1 MSQETVAV
9 SQVVNDFILT
19 LAGDD
24 YASNATDTAIRNFAL
39 RGIRE
44 MGFDMGQRIKT
55 LELTVDA
62 SLSKVDLPVDFVAL
76 TKLGV
81 VGSDGLV
88 YSFVKND
95 HLNLLKSNTQTG
107 FPAYM
112 DAFESYVY
120 RDYISNT
127 SNGRLYGLGGGKGL
141 GEYRINFEQNRIEL
155 STNSAIAKVLIE
167 YVGDEALALNPVVH
181 VFAEEAL
188 RTYMYYKIIE
198 RKSNVPANEKSRAR
212 QEYYNERRKANA
224 RMKSFGK
231 QDALAMLRKN
241 FRQSPKY

>member
-1 MSQETVAV
+1 MSQETVSV
-9 SQVVNDFILT
+9 KQVVNDFILT

-24 YASNATDTAIRNFAL
+24 YASNVSDSTIRNFAL

-44 MGFDMGQRIKT
+44 MGFDMSQRIKT
-55 LELTVDA
+55 AELTVDS
-62 SLSKVDLPVDFVAL
+62 SLNVVTLPVDFVAL

-88 YSFVKND
+88 YSFVQNKSM
-95 HLNLLKSNTQTG
+95 NLLETNTQAG
-107 FPAYM
+107 FPSYQE
-112 DAFESYVY
+112 AFESYVY

-155 STNSAIAKVLIE
+155 STNSAVSKVLIE
-167 YVGDEALALNPVVH
+167 YVGDEARATDPVVH

-188 RTYMYYKIIE
+188 RMYMYYKIIE
-198 RKSNVPANEKSRAR
+198 RKSNVPANEKARAR

-231 QDALAMLRKN
+231 QDALSMLRKN
-241 FRQSPKY
+241 YRQSPKY

>member
-55 LELTVDA
+55 AELTVDTT
-62 SLSKVDLPVDFVAL
+62 LSKADLPVDFVAL

-81 VGSDGLV
+81 VGGDGLV

-95 HLNLLKSNTQTG
+95 NLNLLQNNTQTG

-127 SNGRLYGLGGGKGL
+127 SNGRLYGLGGGKGI

-155 STNSAIAKVLIE
+155 STNSAVAKVLIE
-167 YVGDEALALNPVVH
+167 YVGDEALAVNPVVH

-188 RTYMYYKIIE
+188 RSYMYYKIIE
-198 RKSNVPANEKSRAR
+198 RKSNVPANEKARAR

>member
-62 SLSKVDLPVDFVAL
+62 TLSKVDLPVDFVAL

-95 HLNLLKSNTQTG
+95 SLNLLKDNNQAG

-167 YVGDEALALNPVVH
+167 YVGDEALAVNPVVH

-188 RTYMYYKIIE
+188 RSYMYYKIIE
-198 RKSNVPANEKSRAR
+198 RKSNVPANEKARAR

>member
-1 MSQETVAV
+1 MSQETV
-9 SQVVNDFILT
+9 SINQVVNDFILT

-55 LELTVDA
+55 AELTVDS
-62 SLSKVDLPVDFVAL
+62 SLSTVDLPADFVGL

-81 VGSDGLV
+81 VGADGLV
-88 YSFVKND
+88 YSFVQNKSM
-95 HLNLLKSNTQTG
+95 NLLATNTQNG
-107 FPAYM
+107 FPSYM

-141 GEYRINFEQNRIEL
+141 GEYRINFEENRIEL
-155 STNSAIAKVLIE
+155 STNSAVSKVLIE
-167 YVGDEALALNPVVH
+167 YIGDEARSENPVVH

-198 RKSNVPANEKSRAR
+198 RKSNVPANEKARAR

-231 QDALAMLRKN
+231 QDALSMLRKN
-241 FRQSPKY
+241 FRQSPKA

>member
-1 MSQETVAV
+1 MSQETV
-9 SQVVNDFILT
+9 SINQVVNDFILT

-24 YASNATDTAIRNFAL
+24 FASNVSDIVVRNFAL
-39 RGIRE
+39 RGMRE
-44 MGFDMGQRIKT
+44 IGFDMNQRIKT
-55 LELTVDA
+55 AELDVDS
-62 SLSKVDLPVDFVAL
+62 SLSVVDLPADFVGL

-81 VGSDGLV
+81 LGSDGLI
-88 YSFVKND
+88 YSFVENK
-95 HLNLLKSNTQTG
+95 HMNLLETNTQAG
-107 FPAYM
+107 FPSYQE
-112 DAFESYVY
+112 AFESYVY

-155 STNSAIAKVLIE
+155 STNSAVAKVLIE
-167 YVGDEALALNPVVH
+167 YVGDEARAENPVVH
-181 VFAEEAL
+181 VFIEEAL
-188 RTYMYYKIIE
+188 RAYMYYKIIE
-198 RKSNVPANEKSRAR
+198 RKSNVPANEKARAR

>member
-62 SLSKVDLPVDFVAL
+62 TLSKVDLPVDFVAL

-81 VGSDGLV
+81 VGGDGLV

-95 HLNLLKSNTQTG
+95 HLNLLKDNAQSG

-167 YVGDEALALNPVVH
+167 YVGDEALAENPVVH

-198 RKSNVPANEKSRAR
+198 RKSNVPANEKARAR

-231 QDALAMLRKN
+231 QDALSMLRKN

>member
-62 SLSKVDLPVDFVAL
+62 TLSKVDLPVDFVAL

-95 HLNLLKSNTQTG
+95 NLNLLQNNTQTG

-167 YVGDEALALNPVVH
+167 YVGDEALAENPVVH

-198 RKSNVPANEKSRAR
+198 RKSNVPANEKARAR

>member
-1 MSQETVAV
+1 MSQETVSV
-9 SQVVNDFILT
+9 NQVVNDFILT

-24 YASNATDTAIRNFAL
+24 YASNVSDIVVRNFAL

-44 MGFDMGQRIKT
+44 MGFDMSKRIKT
-55 LELTVDA
+55 AELTVDA
-62 SLSKVDLPVDFVAL
+62 SLSTVTLPTDFVGL

-81 VGSDGLV
+81 VGADGLV

-95 HLNLLKSNTQTG
+95 NLNLLQSNTQAG
-107 FPAYM
+107 FPSYQQ
-112 DAFESYVY
+112 AFESYVY
-120 RDYISNT
+120 RDYISST

-155 STNSAIAKVLIE
+155 STNSAIDKVLIE
-167 YVGDEALALNPVVH
+167 YVGDEALSDNPSVH

-188 RTYMYYKIIE
+188 RSYMYFKIIE
-198 RKSNVPANEKSRAR
+198 RKSNVPANEKARAR

-231 QDALAMLRKN
+231 QDALSMLRKN

>member
-62 SLSKVDLPVDFVAL
+62 TLSKVDLPVDFVAL

-95 HLNLLKSNTQTG
+95 SLNLLKDNAQSG

-155 STNSAIAKVLIE
+155 STNSAISKVLIE
-167 YVGDEALALNPVVH
+167 YVGDEALAVNPVIH

-198 RKSNVPANEKSRAR
+198 RKSNVPANEKARAR

>member
-1 MSQETVAV
+1 MSQETV
-9 SQVVNDFILT
+9 SINQVVNDFILT

-24 YASNATDTAIRNFAL
+24 YASNATDAAIRNFAL

-55 LELTVDA
+55 AELTVDS
-62 SLSKVDLPVDFVAL
+62 SLSTVDLPVDFVAL

-81 VGSDGLV
+81 LGSDGLV
-88 YSFVKND
+88 YSFVQNKNM
-95 HLNLLKSNTQTG
+95 NLLAANTQSG
-107 FPAYM
+107 FPSYQE
-112 DAFESYVY
+112 AFESYVY

-141 GEYRINFEQNRIEL
+141 GEYRINFEENRIEL
-155 STNSAIAKVLIE
+155 STNSAVSKVLIE
-167 YVGDEALALNPVVH
+167 YIGDEARAENPVVH

-198 RKSNVPANEKSRAR
+198 RKSNVPANEKARAR

-231 QDALAMLRKN
+231 QDALSMIRKN
-241 FRQSPKY
+241 FRQSPKA

>member
-44 MGFDMGQRIKT
+44 MGFDMGQRNKT

-62 SLSKVDLPVDFVAL
+62 TLSKVDLPVDFVAL

-95 HLNLLKSNTQTG
+95 HLNLLKDNAQTG

-167 YVGDEALALNPVVH
+167 YVGDEALAENPVVH

-198 RKSNVPANEKSRAR
+198 RKSNVPANEKARAR

-231 QDALAMLRKN
+231 QDALSMLRKN

>member
-62 SLSKVDLPVDFVAL
+62 TLSKVDLPVDFVAL

-81 VGSDGLV
+81 VGADGLV

-95 HLNLLKSNTQTG
+95 SLNLLKNNTQTG

-167 YVGDEALALNPVVH
+167 YVGDEALAENPVVH

-188 RTYMYYKIIE
+188 RSYMYYKIIE
-198 RKSNVPANEKSRAR
+198 RKSNVPANEKARAR

>member
-62 SLSKVDLPVDFVAL
+62 TLSKVDLPVDFVAL

-81 VGSDGLV
+81 VGGDGLV

-95 HLNLLKSNTQTG
+95 HLNLLKDNAQSG

-167 YVGDEALALNPVVH
+167 YVGDEALAENPVVH

-198 RKSNVPANEKSRAR
+198 RKSNVPANEKARAR

-231 QDALAMLRKN
+231 QDAL
-241 FRQSPKY
+241 

>member
-1 MSQETVAV
+1 MSQETV
-9 SQVVNDFILT
+9 SINQVVNDFILT

-24 YASNATDTAIRNFAL
+24 YASNATDAAIRNLAL

-55 LELTVDA
+55 AELTVDS
-62 SLSKVDLPVDFVAL
+62 SLSTVDLPADFVAL

-88 YSFVKND
+88 YSFVQNKSM
-95 HLNLLKSNTQTG
+95 NLLAANTQSG
-107 FPAYM
+107 FPSYQE
-112 DAFESYVY
+112 AFESYVY

-141 GEYRINFEQNRIEL
+141 GEYRINFEENRIEL
-155 STNSAIAKVLIE
+155 STNSAVSKVLIE
-167 YVGDEALALNPVVH
+167 YIGDEARAENPVVH

-198 RKSNVPANEKSRAR
+198 RKSNVPANEKARAR

-231 QDALAMLRKN
+231 QDALSMLRKN